1 LINSNNP
8 NHPPLRCECP
18 PQWIGERCETPVHI
32 CDNFC
37 LNGGTCRVE
46 YGVPQCVCLSDFF
59 GQKCENCH
67 SLKCENSGHCR
78 KNEDLTYTCHC
89 PPGLIQSFLS

>member
-59 GQKCENCH
+59 GQKCSFVKIILNIY
-67 SLKCENSGHCR
+67 
-78 KNEDLTYTCHC
+78 DLFMIFYR
-89 PPGLIQSFLS
+89 FFR